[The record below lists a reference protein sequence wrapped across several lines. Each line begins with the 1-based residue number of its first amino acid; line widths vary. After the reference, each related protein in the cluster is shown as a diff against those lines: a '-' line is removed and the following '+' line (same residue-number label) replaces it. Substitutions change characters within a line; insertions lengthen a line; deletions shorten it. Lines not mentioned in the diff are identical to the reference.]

1 MSNQYMYGPYQAGNA
16 GAEFGTYETTNYQP
30 GKTATV
36 VRQPISYETYEQQQ
50 PVYYDQ
56 DPSYT
61 QQIYQQPKQTNNLYE
76 YQTGEPITG
85 YENYYQIQ
93 QETHQQ
99 MFPQPQTIA
108 QQQAKMAQ
116 QKAKMVKQMVHQ
128 NQNIPNQN
136 YQTGF
141 ASRNP
146 NIRQQYQPQQPQII
160 QKKYSGRM
168 NQQQEMYGQQYQPQ
182 QPQIIQKKYSG
193 RMNQQQEMYGQQ
205 NEPQFDQP
213 QIEPDFQP
221 EIPIANSVLN
231 QSKIPFQENQ
241 VKTTPAY
248 NPQAQTNPSYVIPRR
263 NPNANLKQYGYY
275 GDSHFVNSV
284 DPGTSTMQ
292 VNNQSMQKKNSSS
305 IQKKISGQL
314 SQKSS
319 GKIQNSLATESVGQP
334 EVGIGSTN
342 FGKSVG
348 MSEVQKES
356 TIDNVGTSGMKNVE
370 PVMQSKVNDEFEKEN
385 PIEEKFPDQSNVE
398 NLNNQNEGFP
408 QQITQNPSQIGD
420 IDDQLDHLP
429 TINSIMKGN
438 SELLPPPKKKK
449 YK

>member
-1 MSNQYMYGPYQAGNA
+1 MSNQYIYGQYQAGNA

-30 GKTATV
+30 GKKATV

-50 PVYYDQ
+50 PVYYEQ

-61 QQIYQQPKQTNNLYE
+61 QQIYQQPNQTNNLYE

-116 QKAKMVKQMVHQ
+116 QKAKMVKQMVNQ

-146 NIRQQYQPQQPQII
+146 NIR
-160 QKKYSGRM
+160 
-168 NQQQEMYGQQYQPQ
+168 QQYQPQ

-356 TIDNVGTSGMKNVE
+356 TIDNVGISGMKSVE
-370 PVMQSKVNDEFEKEN
+370 PIMESNLNEVKEN
-385 PIEEKFPDQSNVE
+385 PIEEKFPDQSNID
-398 NLNNQNEGFP
+398 NLNNPNESFP
-408 QQITQNPSQIGD
+408 KQSRNQSQIGD
-420 IDDQLDHLP
+420 IDDNLDHLP

-438 SELLPPPKKKK
+438 SDLLPPPKKKK
-449 YK
+449 YN

>member
-61 QQIYQQPKQTNNLYE
+61 QQIYQQPNQTNNLYE

-93 QETHQQ
+93 QETNQQ

-136 YQTGF
+136 YQTGY

-146 NIRQQYQPQQPQII
+146 NIR
-160 QKKYSGRM
+160 
-168 NQQQEMYGQQYQPQ
+168 QQYQPQ

-241 VKTTPAY
+241 IKTTPAY

-408 QQITQNPSQIGD
+408 QQIQNPSQIGD

>member
-56 DPSYT
+56 DPSYN

-168 NQQQEMYGQQYQPQ
+168 NQQQEMYGQQ
-182 QPQIIQKKYSG
+182 
-193 RMNQQQEMYGQQ
+193 

-241 VKTTPAY
+241 IKTTPAY

-305 IQKKISGQL
+305 IQKKFLGNYL
-314 SQKSS
+314 K
-319 GKIQNSLATESVGQP
+319 
-334 EVGIGSTN
+334 
-342 FGKSVG
+342 
-348 MSEVQKES
+348 
-356 TIDNVGTSGMKNVE
+356 
-370 PVMQSKVNDEFEKEN
+370 KVL
-385 PIEEKFPDQSNVE
+385 V
-398 NLNNQNEGFP
+398 
-408 QQITQNPSQIGD
+408 
-420 IDDQLDHLP
+420 
-429 TINSIMKGN
+429 
-438 SELLPPPKKKK
+438 K
-449 YK
+449 YKIL